1 MRYNIFMEKR
11 YYPYS
16 KYLKEIYNKKVYKI
30 TLDSGFYC
38 PNRDGTI
45 SSGGCIF
52 CDSVGSFSRCS
63 DNKLSIKEQIIASMA
78 HLEKQFSAQAFI
90 AYFQSYS
97 NTYAPLEKLKEVYDS
112 VFFDEKI
119 VGLSIGTRPDCVDSE
134 KLDLI
139 SKYPNPT
146 IEYGLQSAHNE
157 TLKWMNRG
165 HDFECFEKAVL
176 ETKKRGIKVC
186 AHIILGFPNETKKM
200 MIETAKKL
208 AGLEIDSIK
217 IHMLTILADSP
228 LLKLYEKEPFYLMNM
243 EQYCEIV
250 CDILEILPP
259 KCAIERIAGSGY
271 SETTQAPKWVN
282 RRFEILNMIDKIML
296 QRNSYQACKFE
307 QIKI

>member
-1 MRYNIFMEKR
+1 MEKR

-16 KYLKEIYNKKVYKI
+16 KYLKETFGKKVYKI

-52 CDSVGSFSRCS
+52 CDEVGSFSRCGA
-63 DNKLSIKEQIIASMA
+63 KTSIKEQIISSMA
-78 HLEKQFSAQAFI
+78 HLEAQFKVEAFI

-97 NTYAPLEKLKEVYDS
+97 NTYASVEKLKEIYDS

-119 VGLSIGTRPDCVDSE
+119 VSISIGTRPDCVDGE

-139 SKYPNPT
+139 STYKVPW

-165 HDFECFEKAVL
+165 HDFECFKSAVI
-176 ETKKRGIKVC
+176 ESKKRGIKVC
-186 AHIILGFPNETKKM
+186 AHIILGFPNETRKM
-200 MIETAKKL
+200 MLETAQKL
-208 AGLEIDSIK
+208 AELEIDGIK
-217 IHMLTILADSP
+217 IHMLTVLADSP
-228 LLKLYEKEPFYLMNM
+228 LLKYYQNNPFYLMDM
-243 EQYCEIV
+243 EQYCDIV

-259 KCAIERIAGSGY
+259 TTAIERIAGTGY
-271 SETTQAPKWVN
+271 SETTIEPKWVN
-282 RRFEILNMIDKIML
+282 RRFEILNLIDKIL
-296 QRNSYQACKFE
+296 IQRNTRQGIKF
-307 QIKI
+307 KF

>member
-1 MRYNIFMEKR
+1 MEKR

-16 KYLKEIYNKKVYKI
+16 KYLKETFGKKVYKI

-45 SSGGCIF
+45 SKGGCIF
-52 CDSVGSFSRCS
+52 CDEVGSFSRCADS
-63 DNKLSIKEQIIASMA
+63 RQTIQEQILSSME
-78 HLEKQFSAQAFI
+78 HLQKQFKAEAFI

-97 NTYAPLEKLKEVYDS
+97 NTYAPVEKLKEVYDS

-119 VGLSIGTRPDCVDSE
+119 VSISIGTRPDCVDSE

-139 SKYPNPT
+139 STYKTPW
-146 IEYGLQSAHNE
+146 IEYGLQSSHNE

-165 HDFECFEKAVL
+165 HDFECFKRAVI

-186 AHIILGFPNETKKM
+186 AHIILGFPNETKEM
-200 MIETAKKL
+200 MLETARKL
-208 AGLEIDSIK
+208 AELEIDGIK

-228 LLKLYEKEPFYLMNM
+228 LLKIYEKNPFYLMDM

-259 KCAIERIAGSGY
+259 NCTIERIAGTGY

-282 RRFEILNMIDKIML
+282 RRFEILNLIDKIL
-296 QRNSYQACKFE
+296 IQRNSRQGLRY
-307 QIKI
+307 